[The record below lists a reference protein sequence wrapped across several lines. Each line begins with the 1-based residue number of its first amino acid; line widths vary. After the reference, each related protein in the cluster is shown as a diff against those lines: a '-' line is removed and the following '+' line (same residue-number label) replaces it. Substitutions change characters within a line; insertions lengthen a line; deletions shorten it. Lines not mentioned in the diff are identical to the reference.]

1 MQSPKGPVRR
11 WGGGV
16 STDLD
21 FRTSFL
27 QMPDRGKGTT
37 MENSLLG
44 HQSGVCRDLRVHW
57 AAERPEAGLAG
68 SGKDSELGP

>member
-1 MQSPKGPVRR
+1 MRG
-11 WGGGV
+11 WGGGL

-21 FRTSFL
+21 LRTSFL
-27 QMPDRGKGTT
+27 QTPDRGKGAT

-57 AAERPEAGLAG
+57 AAGRPEAGLAG
-68 SGKDSELGP
+68 SDKDSELGP